1 MSEFKFNENW
11 APFYGDF
18 QEAKLLNA
26 PKPLGKEVTL
36 RMFVDSCHAGDN
48 IDRHSRTGFLIL
60 MNMAMINWHTKNQAT
75 VEGAVF
81 GTKFVAMKQGV
92 ESLRGIRFQL

>member
-1 MSEFKFNENW
+1 MSEFKSNDNL
-11 APFYGDF
+11 APFYGDI
-18 QEAKLLNA
+18 QEAKHLNA

-36 RMFVDSCHAGDN
+36 RMFVDSDHAGDKSY
-48 IDRHSRTGFLIL
+48 RFSRTGFIIF

-81 GTKFVAMKQGV
+81 GTKLVDMKQGV
-92 ESLRGIRFQL
+92 ESLRGIIFQL